1 MHVASENTHSN
12 SLLPGKK
19 CHEEGAPGWDSAGEP
34 ISGRARDFLLDLR
47 LNTS

>member
-19 CHEEGAPGWDSAGEP
+19 CHEEGAPGWEQQGNPFQAEP
-34 ISGRARDFLLDLR
+34 EISCLI
-47 LNTS
+47 